1 MYIYDVKRTTIVA
14 PEATL
19 ERLRTLARER
29 GVSFSEI
36 VREALD
42 EKAAEYRPKPT
53 FFGIASSV
61 RTDIASTE
69 ATEPVPPEP
78 WH

>member
-1 MYIYDVKRTTIVA
+1 MKRTTIVA
-14 PEATL
+14 PEAVL
-19 ERLRTLARER
+19 ERLRTLARDR

-42 EKAAEYRPKPT
+42 QKAAEYRPKPT
-53 FFGIASSV
+53 FLGIASSG

-69 ATEPVPPEP
+69 ATEPAPPEP